1 MYHRFHGLLTV
12 ALCAI
17 GAQGLLNCGGGSD
30 PNYSG
35 IGGVGGWGGDG
46 GTLTQS
52 TDDSGGSGGNGGGG
66 IGGSNSGGSGRS
78 SSSNGGISGSGS
90 GGSGGNGGGGIGG
103 SNSGGSG
110 GNSSSNGG
118 IGGSDSGGSS
128 NAGATGTSLEYSKTV
143 DSTGA
148 TLTVAGVTLTVP
160 QGAVSTPTNIT
171 ITQTSDPVPS
181 GYDAYSP
188 LYRFEPAGATF
199 TKPVTVSLPFQGDA
213 KLATIFWSRTGTTGY
228 ERLSATIAGNVATV
242 QVTHFST
249 GFVANGVEYTDPP
262 DKSCVNERLIKG
274 QTLSPSA
281 VALFFEVDDCQG
293 RPITGLTTSDFAV
306 DEDSTKLSSE
316 AVPTILNA
324 TGLSIFASLVIDM
337 SSSTQSVLP
346 QVISGAKAFVHKLQD
361 AGNPLMVQISVEVF
375 AGEASL
381 TELQAPTLDETK
393 VLAALDSLSGYKPAD
408 PSSTNLYGAVISG
421 LQKLTQARTTFESR
435 NYGGALTSGYLV
447 LFTDGGD
454 TAGLHTQKEAI
465 TAETNDPADQVMA
478 VGLQTVDYDPSALVV
493 LTSYGVQCT
502 PTSCQWLITSPDQTV
517 LDRDYAA
524 MASRIAGQRQRTYLL
539 GYCSPK
545 RAGQHT
551 VSVTVGSATTTQT
564 AAQYQ
569 FQANSF
575 GAGCSATTFTGAC
588 GTTAAPFQ
596 CGGLG
601 CGACDDRTSHC
612 DYASSQCM
620 NGCGSAQQ
628 CPSAPNASGVCTNGA
643 CRLACSS
650 GYVDCDGNA
659 ANGCETPLNAPN
671 YTDPATGQSYYCP
684 PGASSVNQCTPTTG
698 TGQCPADAG
707 GATCANA
714 QAPNYTDPTTGQ
726 SYYCPPGAS
735 SVNQCTPTTGTGQC
749 PDAGVVDAGSVAC
762 ATANY
767 VDPAT
772 GQSYYCPPGA
782 TSVSQCCPVHP
793 G

>member
-1 MYHRFHGLLTV
+1 MHISRASVVVLVAGLFDLACT
-12 ALCAI
+12 
-17 GAQGLLNCGGGSD
+17 G
-30 PNYSG
+30 
-35 IGGVGGWGGDG
+35 
-46 GTLTQS
+46 
-52 TDDSGGSGGNGGGG
+52 
-66 IGGSNSGGSGRS
+66 S
-78 SSSNGGISGSGS
+78 SSPPSSAKEPGTEGGPCFPNSTCMTSLTCFSNLCV
-90 GGSGGNGGGGIGG
+90 
-103 SNSGGSG
+103 
-110 GNSSSNGG
+110 
-118 IGGSDSGGSS
+118 
-128 NAGATGTSLEYSKTV
+128 NAGATTDANMPIANPDTGKNTDAPPPTTTPDSSKTSDAAAPPTTPDSSKTSDTAAPPTTPDGPTV
-143 DSTGA
+143 PAVDAPILATDAGSGSSGTRTLDSTGG
-148 TLTVAGVTLTVP
+148 TVTVGGVTLTVP
-160 QGAVSTPTNIT
+160 QGALSTPTDIT
-171 ITQTSDPVPS
+171 IIQTSDPVPS
-181 GYDAYSP
+181 GYEAYSP
-188 LYRFEPAGATF
+188 LYKFEPSGAIF
-199 TKPVTVSLPFQGDA
+199 AQPVTVSLPFQGDA

-228 ERLSATIAGNVATV
+228 ERLSATIAGNLATV

-274 QTLSPSA
+274 KTLSPSA

-306 DEDSTKLSSE
+306 AEDGAKLSSE

-361 AGNPLMVQISVEVF
+361 NGNPLMVQISVEVF

-381 TELQAPTLDETK
+381 TEVQAPTLDETK
-393 VLAALDSLSGYKPAD
+393 VLAALDSISGYKPTD
-408 PSSTNLYGAVISG
+408 PSSTNLYGAVING

-478 VGLQTVDYDPSALVV
+478 VGLQTVDYDPSALVA
-493 LTSYGVQCT
+493 LTSYGAQCT

-517 LDRDYAA
+517 LDRDYSAL
-524 MASRIAGQRQRTYLL
+524 ASRIAGQRQRTYLL

-575 GAGCSATTFTGAC
+575 VAGCSATTFTSAC

-612 DYASSQCM
+612 DMASSQCV
-620 NGCGSAQQ
+620 NGCGFSQQ
-628 CPSAPNASGVCTNGA
+628 CPSAPNASGVCTNGS

-650 GYVDCDGNA
+650 GYADCDGNA
-659 ANGCETPLNAPN
+659 ANGCETAVPAPN
-671 YTDPATGQSYYCP
+671 YHDPSTGQFYYCP
-684 PGASSVNQCTPTTG
+684 PEVSSPSQVSSMC
-698 TGQCPADAG
+698 CLVG
-707 GATCANA
+707 GA
-714 QAPNYTDPTTGQ
+714 
-726 SYYCPPGAS
+726 
-735 SVNQCTPTTGTGQC
+735 
-749 PDAGVVDAGSVAC
+749 
-762 ATANY
+762 
-767 VDPAT
+767 
-772 GQSYYCPPGA
+772 
-782 TSVSQCCPVHP
+782 
-793 G
+793 